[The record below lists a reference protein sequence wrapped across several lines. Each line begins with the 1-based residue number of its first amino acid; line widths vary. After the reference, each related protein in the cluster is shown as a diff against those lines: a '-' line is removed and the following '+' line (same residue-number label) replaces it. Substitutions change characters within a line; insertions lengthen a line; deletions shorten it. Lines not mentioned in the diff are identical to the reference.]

1 MKAEFIRN
9 IPVSAIKEFLAE
21 EYEDMPYERKGT
33 TVYKKTSKGLVKK
46 GSSKTVVGAK
56 DYMKALYAHS
66 KDLKRKR

>member
-9 IPVSAIKEFLAE
+9 IPVNVAKEFLAE

-33 TVYKKTSKGLVKK
+33 TIFKKTSNGFVKK
-46 GSSKTVVGAK
+46 GSSKTVAGAK